1 MRGYE
6 FEAVILLPLPE
17 GEGRAEGK
25 ITPDFLA
32 STPSSGTTCHL
43 LPCFARAKGN
53 YVLPFARLH
62 LQMGEGGRRTDEG
75 S

>member
-1 MRGYE
+1 MRGHE

-43 LPCFARAKGN
+43 LPKGEEN
-53 YVLPFARLH
+53 GTIILFILMIQHSLRQPRLAFF
-62 LQMGEGGRRTDEG
+62 Q
-75 S
+75 